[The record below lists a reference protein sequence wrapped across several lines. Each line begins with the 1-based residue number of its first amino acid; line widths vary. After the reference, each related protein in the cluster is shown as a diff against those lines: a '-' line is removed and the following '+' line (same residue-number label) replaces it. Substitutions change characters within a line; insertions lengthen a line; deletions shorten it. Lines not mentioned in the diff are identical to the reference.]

1 MASLRIPSLVV
12 LSALVLSSGGFAG
25 ELATTG
31 RVNEPALEAAI
42 PACQTELATRLK
54 ALKVPGLSVGIIKN
68 GHLVCASGAGLAN
81 IEQKKAVRRDTV
93 FAWASVSKT
102 ATAIAAMILYDRGK
116 FRLDDDIDKFLA
128 FHVRN
133 PNCPSE
139 PITFRQLLTHSSS
152 IVDSKDIY
160 DASYTKGDSP
170 VALGDFVRGY
180 VTPNSDYYDTD
191 NFAEKCP
198 GQVSRYSNVGVGLL
212 GYLVEQISGTPFDKF
227 VKEEIFGPLGMKD
240 ASFRL
245 AGLDLNNVAMPH
257 RGQVPLGHIGF
268 PTYPDGLLR
277 ASVPSMAR
285 LLIMMANGGRYG
297 DRRILKESSVKEM
310 LRIQDTKLDRDQG
323 LIWYRGYK
331 NLYGHNGSDP
341 GTASLMFYDPKNTD
355 GVLIVAN
362 GEWSRAHGKSEADRL
377 LADLMSEARRPH
389 TQY

>member
-1 MASLRIPSLVV
+1 MTLLRIPSLVV
-12 LSALVLSSGGFAG
+12 VAAVVLSSGAFA
-25 ELATTG
+25 EEFTATG
-31 RVNEPALEAAI
+31 RTDEPAPETAI
-42 PACQTELATRLK
+42 PACKTELATRLK

-68 GHLVCASGAGLAN
+68 GRLVCASGAGLAN
-81 IEQKKAVRRDTV
+81 IEQKKAVSHNTV

-102 ATAIAAMILYDRGK
+102 VTAIAAMVLYDRGK
-116 FRLDDDIDKFLA
+116 FRLDDDINKFLP
-128 FHVRN
+128 FEVRN
-133 PNCPSE
+133 PNCPTK

-152 IVDSKDIY
+152 IVDSKSIY

-170 VALGDFVRGY
+170 VPLGDFVRGY
-180 VTPNSDYYDTD
+180 VTPDSDYYDTD
-191 NFAEKCP
+191 NFVDECP
-198 GQVSRYSNVGVGLL
+198 GQVSRYSNVAIGLL
-212 GYLVEQISGTPFDKF
+212 GYLIERISGTPFDKF
-227 VKEEIFGPLGMKD
+227 VKDEIFGPLGMKN

-245 AGLDLNNVAMPH
+245 ADLDLNNVAMPH
-257 RGQVPLGHIGF
+257 RGQVPLGHVGF

-285 LLIMMANGGRYG
+285 LLSMMANGGQYG
-297 DRRILKESSVKEM
+297 NRRILKESTVQEM
-310 LRIQDTKLDRDQG
+310 LRIQDSKLDKDQG
-323 LIWYRGYK
+323 LIWYRKYK

-341 GTASLMFYDPKNTD
+341 GTASLMFYDPKNTE